1 MIERLTYVPDGAPVT
16 GSFEDAPGPES
27 GPIIRSGVERNPN

>member
-16 GSFEDAPGPES
+16 GSFEDAPEPDS
-27 GPIIRSGVERNPN
+27 GPIIR